1 MLRER
6 HGFDRLPLM
15 PLNIPIVTLTI
26 TLFKAACIDRST
38 ILSPYLAEFYL
49 FARKFWS
56 NVFSISASFTRG
68 SAVTWTDIKKNR
80 TAYCM
85 FHLVDCIR
93 LLGVWMQCQSER
105 LMYSSS
111 ADHSFREY
119 FFSRVFS
126 DMMADGSGGVTLP
139 LSPVSGNLGGASGA
153 TSSLQTVRTNQG
165 QGGAAMY
172 PGLTMAIK
180 QRIMEVYDHMNTR
193 LHDHALQLA
202 SRNEINCL
210 CTLLIRTERGQV
222 SPENVKAKMEEILAE
237 FGRI

>member
-6 HGFDRLPLM
+6 HGFDSLPLM
-15 PLNIPIVTLTI
+15 PLNTPIVTLTI
-26 TLFKAACIDRST
+26 TILKAACIDKST

-56 NVFSISASFTRG
+56 NVFSISASFTGG
-68 SAVTWTDIKKNR
+68 SAVTWNDIKKNR

-93 LLGVWMQCQSER
+93 LLGVWMQCQSET

-111 ADHSFREY
+111 ADHIFREY
-119 FFSRVFS
+119 FFSRVFT
-126 DMMADGSGGVTLP
+126 DVMADGSGGVTLP
-139 LSPVSGNLGGASGA
+139 LSPLAGASGA
-153 TSSLQTVRTNQG
+153 TSSLQTVKTNQG

-172 PGLTMAIK
+172 PGLTMAVK

-193 LHDHALQLA
+193 LRDHALQLA

-210 CTLLIRTERGQV
+210 CTVLIRTERGQV